1 MDNISLKKKESKL
14 QVIMMRATQEEGK
27 FSSCEVIIR
36 ITDMFTCP
44 AELQVPVALGNHWGH
59 AGVC

>member
-1 MDNISLKKKESKL
+1 
-14 QVIMMRATQEEGK
+14 MMRATQEEGK